1 MGRVTYEL
9 HWECWS
15 TYVLAHE
22 CYTTYTSAHSCCTT
36 YTSTHSCCITY
47 TSTHSCC
54 ITYTSTH
61 SCCITYTSAHE
72 CCITYTSTHECYT
85 TYTSTHSCCTTF
97 HIPYRFPIT
106 FQWRN
111 DGSNCDTT
119 TPVKLPSILKKAEQ
133 PLQQDIDRIDR
144 VETRNKVRKDRRNQH
159 LQRARPETLGI
170 CHEQLVGPLVLFR
183 QHHQPHS
190 LMFVSRISKH
200 GRSRS
205 GNEPSSV
212 STIVIATA

>member
-22 CYTTYTSAHSCCTT
+22 CYTTYTSAHECYTT

-61 SCCITYTSAHE
+61 SCCITYTSTHS
-72 CCITYTSTHECYT
+72 CCITYTSTHQSYT

-170 CHEQLVGPLVLFR
+170 RHEQLVGPLVLFR

>member
-22 CYTTYTSAHSCCTT
+22 C
-36 YTSTHSCCITY
+36 CITY

-54 ITYTSTH
+54 I
-61 SCCITYTSAHE
+61 
-72 CCITYTSTHECYT
+72 

-119 TPVKLPSILKKAEQ
+119 TPVKLPSILK
-133 PLQQDIDRIDR
+133 DIDRIDR

>member
-22 CYTTYTSAHSCCTT
+22 CCITYAL
-36 YTSTHSCCITY
+36 THSCCITY

-61 SCCITYTSAHE
+61 SCYI
-72 CCITYTSTHECYT
+72 

-170 CHEQLVGPLVLFR
+170 RHEQLVGPLVLFR
-183 QHHQPHS
+183 QHHQPRS

>member
-22 CYTTYTSAHSCCTT
+22 CCITYTSAHE
-36 YTSTHSCCITY
+36 CCITY

-61 SCCITYTSAHE
+61 SCCITYTS
-72 CCITYTSTHECYT
+72 THQSY
-85 TYTSTHSCCTTF
+85 TTF

-170 CHEQLVGPLVLFR
+170 RHEQLVGPLVLFH
-183 QHHQPHS
+183 QHHQLRS